1 MHAAKAGVEEDE
13 DDDGD
18 ADAYEDKDEGG
29 KEGALQAFMRRF
41 GLQKE

>member
-18 ADAYEDKDEGG
+18 ADAYEDKDEDG

-41 GLQKE
+41 DLQKE